1 MARRNANVAAAPHGA
16 TGGSG
21 GGGGTSGTPAPA
33 AISSM
38 DSTTTQLMPV
48 RSYPRGQSASLA
60 VHVAPTTDQTSAQA
74 PAQSQVHQ
82 QQQQPPQQ
90 QQHLIGKTIASQPAS
105 RARRHRAEVHTTTI
119 YSRVCVVDLAG
130 SDNRPRPGEEGRS
143 INRGCLAVGR
153 VVLALAEGA
162 THVPYRDYPLTSLL
176 AAILGSTNTTY
187 AMMLT
192 CVSPS
197 EQHAVDTRTTLEYA
211 SKGAVIDARERQ
223 EYQRIHGSADS
234 TDALQQAAVGMAAAR
249 KAAGAFKLTGGA
261 PGDSNDAA
269 AERDATAPAASGKAT
284 PRVSEN
290 EHEVPWSLQMIRRH
304 WQLGRKADEQGG
316 VMANDSSD
324 PREDFVNA
332 QSSSRPGTATYSV
345 AHVGTQG
352 CR

>member
-1 MARRNANVAAAPHGA
+1 
-16 TGGSG
+16 
-21 GGGGTSGTPAPA
+21 
-33 AISSM
+33 M

-48 RSYPRGQSASLA
+48 RTVISAGGKAHHWLCHRCAFHRPNISTGNQRA
-60 VHVAPTTDQTSAQA
+60 KSSSRAATH
-74 PAQSQVHQ
+74 H
-82 QQQQPPQQ
+82 QQQPPHQQ
-90 QQHLIGKTIASQPAS
+90 QNHRILTLLLE
-105 RARRHRAEVHTTTI
+105 RRRHNAGVHTTTI

-130 SDNRPRPGEEGRS
+130 SDNFDLDGAKEGRS

-249 KAAGAFKLTGGA
+249 KAAGLSRSSQVALKVIPTTRPPNGTQRLLPHLA
-261 PGDSNDAA
+261 
-269 AERDATAPAASGKAT
+269 KAT
-284 PRVSEN
+284 PRVSTRTN
-290 EHEVPWSLQMIRRH
+290 TKRPV
-304 WQLGRKADEQGG
+304 
-316 VMANDSSD
+316 VFANDRS
-324 PREDFVNA
+324 P
-332 QSSSRPGTATYSV
+332 
-345 AHVGTQG
+345 H
-352 CR
+352 